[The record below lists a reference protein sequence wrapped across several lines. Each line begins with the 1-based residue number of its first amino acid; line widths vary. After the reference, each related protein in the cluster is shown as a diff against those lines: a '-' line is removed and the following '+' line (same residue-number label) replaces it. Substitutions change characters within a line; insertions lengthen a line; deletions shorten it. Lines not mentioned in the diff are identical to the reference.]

1 MFDTGTF
8 SPVVFLA
15 AAAGDC
21 AFDDA
26 FDSAFD
32 VCSDTPP
39 DGGRVALR
47 PMRILRRPED
57 PDELLALI

>member
-15 AAAGDC
+15 AAGDC
-21 AFDDA
+21 AFDDT

-32 VCSDTPP
+32 VCSDTPT
-39 DGGRVALR
+39 DGGHVALR
-47 PMRILRRPED
+47 PMPFRRPTED